1 VSLFAELRRRN
12 VFRVAA
18 AYVVIGWLV
27 LQIAGTVIELI
38 GAPPWLGKAL
48 IALLLLGF
56 LPAVALAWAF
66 EVGPEGIRRD
76 DGSARGE
83 HSRRGRRL
91 EIVTLAA
98 LALAIGLLVWQQL
111 GPVGQPRDATRPQE
125 LAAEAPAAAEM
136 RGAAPNSIA
145 VLPFANRSAE
155 PESVHFVDGVHDDLI
170 TQLAKIS
177 ALRVI
182 SRTSVQE
189 YRNTSKKIPQIAAEL
204 NVASVLE
211 GAVQRS
217 GDRLRITAQLIR
229 ASDDTHL
236 WAENF
241 DRKLTAE
248 NLFEVQTEIARNIA
262 HALEA
267 TLSPKEAARVGHV
280 PTHDLAALEA
290 YRQALALIWR
300 GEAGDREVA
309 ERNLDLALARDPGF
323 AAAHAARARLEI
335 SRYWYGDAGP
345 TVLQRARAALDA
357 ARAIDPDFL
366 ELHVAEGYLYYW
378 GHRDYANALVSVQR
392 AVEFAPG
399 DSETLALKG
408 FVLRRM
414 GRFEESAA
422 ALAAAHAGDP
432 RNTVILL
439 DWAHLRLRAGQVAEA
454 RSLLERAKA
463 VYPDNPFVA
472 DIQATLVLETE
483 GDLATARALL
493 AGTVP
498 LDISSAWLRWWVPM
512 AEGRADEALAA
523 SDLGEFA
530 RSAAET
536 TYFDA
541 AVLRGLVYYRQGD
554 REAARREF
562 AAARA
567 RLETELHG
575 NERDSRLLK
584 TLCVTLGGLGELAA
598 AQATCADADR
608 LAIPDAY
615 AVEEY
620 MLALGLTLAGDS
632 DGALALLERLFAKP
646 AGWYILRLDL
656 DPLFAPL
663 HDDPR
668 FVAMMARYREFLQL

>member
-1 VSLFAELRRRN
+1 MSLFAELRRRN

-27 LQIAGTVIELI
+27 LQIGGTVIELI

-76 DGSARGE
+76 DGSARSE
-83 HSRRGRRL
+83 HSPQGRRL
-91 EIVTLAA
+91 EIVTLTA
-98 LALAIGLLVWQQL
+98 LALAIGLVVWQQL
-111 GPVGQPRDATRPQE
+111 GPVGHPGDTTRTQG
-125 LAAEAPAAAEM
+125 LAAEAPQVPETLV
-136 RGAAPNSIA
+136 AAPNSIA

-155 PESVHFVDGVHDDLI
+155 PDSAHFADGVHDDLI

-236 WAENF
+236 WADNF

-262 HALEA
+262 HALQA
-267 TLSPKEAARVGHV
+267 TLSPQEAARVGHV

-290 YRQALALIWR
+290 YRHAIALTWR
-300 GEAGDREVA
+300 GEAGDLVEA
-309 ERNLDLALARDPGF
+309 ERYLELALARDPGF
-323 AAAHAARARLEI
+323 AAAQAARARIEVA
-335 SRYWYGDAGP
+335 RYWFGDAGP
-345 TVLQRARAALDA
+345 PALQRARAALEA
-357 ARAIDPDFL
+357 ARALDPDFL
-366 ELHVAEGYLYYW
+366 ELHVAEGYWYYW
-378 GHRDYANALVSVQR
+378 GHRDYANALVSIER
-392 AVEFAPG
+392 AREFAPG
-399 DSETLALKG
+399 DSEMLALKG

-414 GRFEESAA
+414 GRFEEAA
-422 ALAAAHAGDP
+422 ATLAAAHAGDP
-432 RNTVILL
+432 RNTVVLL
-439 DWAHLRLRAGQVAEA
+439 DWAHLRLRAGQVVEA

-463 VYPDNPFVA
+463 VYPDNPFLA
-472 DIQATLVLETE
+472 DIQAALALETE
-483 GDLATARALL
+483 GDFATASALL
-493 AGTVP
+493 SATVP
-498 LDISSAWLRWWVPM
+498 LDITSAWLRWWVPM
-512 AEGRADEALAA
+512 AEGRIDDALAA
-523 SDLGEFA
+523 SDLGVFA
-530 RSAAET
+530 RSGAET

-541 AVLRGLVYYRQGD
+541 DVLRGLVYHRQGE

-562 AAARA
+562 AAAHA
-567 RLETELHG
+567 RLEAELRG
-575 NERDSRLLK
+575 NERDPRLLK
-584 TLCVTLGGLGELAA
+584 ALCVTLGGLGELAA
-598 AQATCADADR
+598 AQATCADAGR

-615 AVEEY
+615 TGDEY

-632 DGALALLERLFAKP
+632 DGALVLLERLFAKP
-646 AGWYILRLDL
+646 AGWYVLRLDL

-668 FVAMMARYREFLQL
+668 FVAMVARYRAFLQR